1 MKNIYVLGSINMDM
15 VISTPYMPKNGET
28 LTGSNFFLNGGGK
41 GANQAVAAGKQGSNV
56 KLIASVGDDVFGT
69 DLIAKL
75 NEYNV
80 NTSFINRLAN
90 TNTGVAMIII
100 EDGDNRIIL
109 DSGANG
115 KISKE
120 DIDNALA
127 EANNGDIFITQ
138 LENNFDAVLY
148 GLKCA
153 KAKGMTTIF
162 NPAPAKVLD
171 NEFFKYVD
179 YLILNE
185 TECEIFTGIL
195 PTDEASM
202 IKAYEKFQEM
212 GVGNLIIT
220 LGSKGSICF
229 SGEEKLVIKAHKVKA
244 IDTTAAGDTY
254 VGSFASRLAL
264 GESVLDSLNY
274 ASLCSALTCLKKGA
288 QQSIPTLEEVIE
300 YQKNNL

>member
-1 MKNIYVLGSINMDM
+1 MKNIFVLGSINMDM

-41 GANQAVAAGKQGSNV
+41 GANQAVAASKQGGNV
-56 KLIASVGDDVFGT
+56 KLIASVGSDVFGG

-75 NEYNV
+75 NEYGV
-80 NTSFINRLAN
+80 ETTYTKILDN

-120 DIDNALA
+120 LIDEALA
-127 EANNGDIFITQ
+127 LANEGDIFITQ

-148 GLKCA
+148 GLKVA
-153 KAKGMTTIF
+153 KEKGLITIF
-162 NPAPAKVLD
+162 NPAPAKKLS
-171 NEFFKYVD
+171 NEYFSYVD
-179 YLILNE
+179 YLVLNE
-185 TECEIFTGIL
+185 TECEIFTNIL
-195 PTDEASM
+195 PEAEESM
-202 IKAYEKFQEM
+202 VEAYEAFKKM
-212 GVGNLIIT
+212 GVKNLIIT
-220 LGSKGSICF
+220 LGSKGSVCF
-229 SGEEKLVIKAHKVKA
+229 TKDEKLVINAHKVKA

-254 VGSFASRLAL
+254 VGAFASRLAIN
-264 GESVLDSLNY
+264 ESVLDSLNY

-288 QQSIPTLEEVIE
+288 QQSIPTLDEVLNF
-300 YQKNNL
+300 KK